1 MINRSEGN
9 PHVLILLLRRA
20 LGVEVGLCAVTP
32 AENCCRELYAK
43 QVASISG
50 RCRSGAGR
58 GCAVP
63 CGHRGLLTR
72 LLSGTRSLL
81 AMGSRHAERCAS
93 AIGRPG
99 RTTGIFPRTRRRPD
113 DIRVGSLDDESRD
126 PVLCVVAAQLVSTP
140 ITISTAKAATRY
152 IQLRFLGVSLVST
165 AFDIFSISLVGSLI
179 VRAGAGPDPGF
190 KPGGRTGS
198 PSLPRVCVDCMATNV
213 PGHL

>member
-9 PHVLILLLRRA
+9 PHVFVVLLGRA
-20 LGVEVGLCAVTP
+20 LGVETGLFAVTP

-63 CGHRGLLTR
+63 WGHRGLLTR

-81 AMGSRHAERCAS
+81 AMSGRHAERCAS

-99 RTTGIFPRTRRRPD
+99 STTGIFPRTRRRPD

-152 IQLRFLGVSLVST
+152 IQLRFLGASLVST

-179 VRAGAGPDPGF
+179 VRAGAGPDPCF

-198 PSLPRVCVDCMATNV
+198 PSLPRVCVYCRASSV